1 MLLGPNWSRQNGL
14 FIVVT
19 LVDTAGLV
27 AVDGRRVGPLYEH
40 TFQPALAP
48 SLSFVGVPMQ
58 VFAPSF
64 FQAQALSGRAAPAT
78 RSPFSAGHLTQ
89 LVADTSCPR
98 LFNLVRSTWSSSTG
112 TRTSRAW
119 RNGRW
124 SCS

>member
-1 MLLGPNWSRQNGL
+1 MLLGPNWSRQIGL

-64 FQAQALSGRAAPAT
+64 FQAQALSGRAAPAGGPAT
-78 RSPFSAGHLTQ
+78 AAGAAVHATG
-89 LVADTSCPR
+89 AD
-98 LFNLVRSTWSSSTG
+98 G
-112 TRTSRAW
+112 
-119 RNGRW
+119 
-124 SCS
+124 